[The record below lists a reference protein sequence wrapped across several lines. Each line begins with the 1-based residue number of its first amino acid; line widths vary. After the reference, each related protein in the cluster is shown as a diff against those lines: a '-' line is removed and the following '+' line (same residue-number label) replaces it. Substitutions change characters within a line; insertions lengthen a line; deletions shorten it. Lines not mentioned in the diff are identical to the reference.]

1 MLELLHM
8 ISRVE
13 LQSDI
18 IYNNKLANIDVRFPR
33 NKI

>member
-18 IYNNKLANIDVRFPR
+18 IYNKLANIDVRFPR